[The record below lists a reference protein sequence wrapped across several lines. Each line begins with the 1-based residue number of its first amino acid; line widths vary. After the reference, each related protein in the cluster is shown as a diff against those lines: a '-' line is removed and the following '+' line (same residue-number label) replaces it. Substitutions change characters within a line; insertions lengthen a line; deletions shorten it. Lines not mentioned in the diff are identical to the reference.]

1 MRSCARMA
9 RQPTTIQKMAEAM
22 AAMAAKTARNWMLP
36 DDVFM

>member
-1 MRSCARMA
+1 
-9 RQPTTIQKMAEAM
+9 MAEAM